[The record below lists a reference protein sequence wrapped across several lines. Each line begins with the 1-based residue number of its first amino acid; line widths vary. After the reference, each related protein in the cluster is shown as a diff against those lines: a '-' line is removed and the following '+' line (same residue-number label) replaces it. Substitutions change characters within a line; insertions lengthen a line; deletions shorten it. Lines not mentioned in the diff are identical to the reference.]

1 MSSNDLNA
9 SHLGRLLRSLST
21 AGLVIGERTE
31 AGEVERLLVASIKRP
46 PRDKLG
52 EMLADIG
59 CRIAQHGAA
68 AEPRIRVLADALRA
82 SRPVAAAVLAS
93 PAEPDI
99 VRARAFL
106 HLARAA
112 ARLPQAQQDILA
124 VVLAM
129 T

>member
-1 MSSNDLNA
+1 
-9 SHLGRLLRSLST
+9 
-21 AGLVIGERTE
+21 
-31 AGEVERLLVASIKRP
+31 
-46 PRDKLG
+46 
-52 EMLADIG
+52 
-59 CRIAQHGAA
+59 
-68 AEPRIRVLADALRA
+68 VLADALRA

-112 ARLPQAQQDILA
+112 ARLPQPQQDTLA

>member
-9 SHLGRLLRSLST
+9 SHLDRLLRSLST

-31 AGEVERLLVASIKRP
+31 AGEVERLLAASIKRP
-46 PRDKLG
+46 PRDNLG

-59 CRIAQHGAA
+59 CRIAQHGAV

-82 SRPVAAAVLAS
+82 TRPIAAAVLAS
-93 PAEPDI
+93 SAEPDI

-112 ARLPQAQQDILA
+112 ARLPQPQQDFLA
-124 VVLAM
+124 VVLTM